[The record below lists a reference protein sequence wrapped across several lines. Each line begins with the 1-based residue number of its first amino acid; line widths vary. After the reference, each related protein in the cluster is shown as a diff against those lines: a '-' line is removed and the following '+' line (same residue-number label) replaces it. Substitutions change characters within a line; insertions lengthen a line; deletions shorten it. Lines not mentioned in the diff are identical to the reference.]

1 MQIKHI
7 FFDLD
12 HTLWDFEANSAKTF
26 QTIFIK
32 NNMNID
38 NNQFLQYYKPINMD
52 YWKLFRENKVSKS
65 DLKYRRLKDTFD
77 ALDFKIS
84 DDLINKLAIDYIRVL
99 PTFNEVFEGTYDI
112 LNYLKPKYKLHIITN
127 GFSEIQATK
136 LKNSKLDGYFEKI
149 ITSESVGVKKP
160 NPEIFAYALKTANAQ
175 KKESVMIGDSWE
187 ADIIGAK
194 NFGILPIYC
203 NFENQPK
210 DSSVLS
216 IERLLDL
223 KKHL

>member
-12 HTLWDFEANSAKTF
+12 HTLWDFEVNSAKTF

-65 DLKYRRLKDTFD
+65 DLKYGRLKDTFD
-77 ALDFKIS
+77 ALEFKIS
-84 DDLINKLAIDYIRVL
+84 DDLINKLAIDYISVL

-112 LNYLKPKYKLHIITN
+112 LNYLKSKYKLHIITN

-136 LKNSKLDGYFEKI
+136 LKNSKLDGYFEEI

-160 NPEIFAYALKTANAQ
+160 NPEIFAYALKIANAQ
-175 KKESVMIGDSWE
+175 KQESVMIGDSWE

-210 DSSVLS
+210 DSSILS

-223 KKHL
+223 KKYL